1 MIFKKGTYAHAQ
13 NSVALR
19 AEYYAIFDT
28 MKRRMGTKI
37 RFTIIGVL
45 RGTDQPDITAQIA
58 ALRAAYNT
66 DYEDV
71 GLYLDDGTTPTGHI
85 ITNSSTWG
93 GIKVA
98 AGPSF
103 INGPWS
109 GQPEYANQRTFFLVL
124 EAETRSANGS
134 SYAWK
139 ERLLIKGTGAPK
151 WIYSPQM
158 VGDPQYQVMQTSTSF
173 WYIQEGTAVSHGE
186 NFISPQDPLFPGIE
200 HGDMR
205 EVVFETGDDMVW
217 DNDASL
223 IKVRQ
228 NKTSWKYYMEAIVSQ
243 GFSAFILP
251 GS

>member
-1 MIFKKGTYAHAQ
+1 MIFIKGSYTHDP

-19 AEYYAIFDT
+19 AEYFAIFDT

-37 RFTIIGVL
+37 RFTLIGVL
-45 RGTDQPDITAQIA
+45 RGENQAEVTGKIS
-58 ALRAAYNT
+58 ALMNAYQT
-66 DYEDV
+66 DYDDI
-71 GLYLDDGTTPTGHI
+71 GLYLDGGGATPHVVE
-85 ITNSSTWG
+85 NRDTWG

-109 GQPEYANQRTFFLVL
+109 GQPEYANQRTYFIVL
-124 EAETRSANGS
+124 EAETRSASGG

-158 VGDPQYQVMQTSTSF
+158 VGDPQYQLMQTSTSF
-173 WYIQEGTAVSHGE
+173 WYIQEGTAVSHTE
-186 NFISPQDPLFPGIE
+186 DFIAPPDPLFPGIE

-205 EVVFETGDDMVW
+205 EIVYETGDDMAY
-217 DNDASL
+217 DKDAAK
-223 IKVRQ
+223 IKARQ
-228 NKTSWKYYMEAIVSQ
+228 NKSSWKYFMEATVSQ
-243 GFSAFILP
+243 GFTAFILP